1 MDLNINVSRITV
13 AIDATPALIAAI
25 AALTGTNVPVQTKET
40 KEVQEPRQAVASPAE
55 AMAGMSSAMG
65 QAAQA
70 VQTAAPVP
78 QPETQKK
85 DEISDADMRKVI
97 GPAVQKHGQQAI
109 IGILNNFGITTNRVT
124 DVPQEKR
131 AEFLEQV
138 KSLG

>member
-1 MDLNINVSRITV
+1 MELNINVSRITV

-25 AALTGTNVPVQTKET
+25 AALTGANVPVQAKET

-55 AMAGMSSAMG
+55 AMAGMASAMG
-65 QAAQA
+65 QASQA
-70 VQTAAPVP
+70 AAPAP
-78 QPETQKK
+78 QSEPQKK

-109 IGILNNFGITTNRVT
+109 IGILNGFGITTNRVT

>member
-1 MDLNINVSRITV
+1 MELNINVSRITV

-25 AALTGTNVPVQTKET
+25 TALTGAKAPAQANET
-40 KEVQEPRQAVASPAE
+40 TVHEPHKAVASPTE
-55 AMAGMSSAMG
+55 AMAGMASAMG
-65 QAAQA
+65 QASQA
-70 VQTAAPVP
+70 VAPAP
-78 QPETQKK
+78 QPEPQKK

-109 IGILNNFGITTNRVT
+109 IGILNGFGITTNRVT

>member
-1 MDLNINVSRITV
+1 MELNINVSRITV
-13 AIDATPALIAAI
+13 AIDAAPALIAAI
-25 AALTGTNVPVQTKET
+25 TALTGAKEPVQVNETNVH
-40 KEVQEPRQAVASPAE
+40 EPHRAVASPTE

-78 QPETQKK
+78 QPENQKK

>member
-1 MDLNINVSRITV
+1 MELNINVSRITV

-25 AALTGTNVPVQTKET
+25 TALTGAKEPVQVNETNVH
-40 KEVQEPRQAVASPAE
+40 EPHRAVVSPTE

-78 QPETQKK
+78 QPENQKK